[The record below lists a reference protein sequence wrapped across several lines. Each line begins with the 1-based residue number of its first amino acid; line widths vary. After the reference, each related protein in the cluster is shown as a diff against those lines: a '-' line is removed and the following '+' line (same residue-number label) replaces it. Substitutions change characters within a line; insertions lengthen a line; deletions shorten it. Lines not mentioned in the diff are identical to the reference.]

1 MAYNNSLHKSIGM
14 SPFRANYGFNPDCN
28 IDAPPVLLKDNASV
42 FTRDWSAHFD
52 ALRVHLTK
60 AKEDIKNI
68 LILEKL
74 SALPSKLVIL
84 FG

>member
-42 FTRDWSAHFD
+42 LTRDWSAHFD
-52 ALRVHLTK
+52 AFRVLLLKQKKTS
-60 AKEDIKNI
+60 KNI

-74 SALPSKLVIL
+74 SALPSKLVTL